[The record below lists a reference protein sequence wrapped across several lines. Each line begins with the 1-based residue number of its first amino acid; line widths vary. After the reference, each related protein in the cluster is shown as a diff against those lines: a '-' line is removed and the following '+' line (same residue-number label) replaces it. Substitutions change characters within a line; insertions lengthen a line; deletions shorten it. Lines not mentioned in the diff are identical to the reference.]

1 MEAIL
6 KGVHFPYSENF
17 SHEQKLRRALL
28 NSDYF
33 HENFIIRFQK
43 KMKHNGKFLF
53 SIVASSFASGMVL
66 AVVFQVFS
74 SGITLKTEILS
85 SVNIPNQR
93 NEAQVVL
100 QDLYKKGRLQFTEQK
115 NDGTRVYRLSTKSSE
130 VQVYDNSPY
139 IINLVSNR

>member
-6 KGVHFPYSENF
+6 KGVQFPYSENF

-43 KMKHNGKFLF
+43 KMKHNRKFLF